1 MRIKEFFTKKNV
13 VIISSIAAACVL
25 AAIAGVLVIKNI
37 SEGKPTAAPISS
49 ELTSIPDLSSEVSY
63 VPQGIMLN
71 ITSHSSKD
79 TTTTEPITVFTGT
92 SDPAYPLMLNG
103 VEVERDESGA
113 FSIEKELSVGK
124 NNFTF
129 SHKDVH
135 TTYVVR
141 YRYVVMNWYSPSG
154 NQKYKSGSS
163 FAVVATARDGSN
175 VTATFQGKTI
185 TLTKASAQGG
195 DEELSKSDTFV
206 TYTGSFS
213 LPSDNTQDLDL
224 GKVKF
229 TATYN
234 GVTESFSSGKIVCLK
249 AEIPVVAEIV
259 SFSAETFDGNTSD
272 DDSRPTNNYLPQGT
286 VDYVVGRAYYGD
298 KEYLKLRCGRR
309 VYVSK
314 KLTPGN
320 STVTVAKEYAAVL
333 PDTNTLSVA
342 SVDVTDRFTT
352 LTLNTAWKA
361 PFLLDLL
368 PQNYTNPS
376 TQDYTV
382 SAVTC
387 QYVDIQFCYA
397 SDLSGEISFAQYH
410 PLFTRAEIIKGSGSC
425 TLRLFLRRTGGFYG
439 WDASYNASG
448 QLVFKFLHPAQV
460 TTANNAY
467 GVDLSGVKI
476 MIDVGHGG
484 ADCGA
489 VGLSSSNPESE
500 RNLYLATKLKAE
512 LESIGATVI
521 LNRSGDT
528 TLNTDERCQLLKQ
541 VKPDLCIAIHHD
553 SSTSSRPNGF
563 GAFHST
569 LFSREAARY
578 IFEETMAANI
588 YNSAAQNNRNRFAW
602 HYYFV
607 ARMSDCPVVLTEN
620 GFMSS
625 QIDHA
630 GIMSDSV
637 NLQKAQAMVRG
648 VARYFLS
655 LKLDKVVITPE
666 PETPPQ
672 PEIPPVTPPDNDP
685 SEPSSPESG
694 NESEEEPN
702 NPSEPETPSDSSMP
716 GDSSDSIDED
726 SSDETSASQPQT

>member
-1 MRIKEFFTKKNV
+1 MSVKEFFTKKN
-13 VIISSIAAACVL
+13 IIIVSCIAVACVL
-25 AAIAGVLVIKNI
+25 AAVAGVLVIKDLPK
-37 SEGKPTAAPISS
+37 SEPTLAPTSS
-49 ELTSIPDLSSEVSY
+49 ELTSVPDISSEVSY
-63 VPQGIMLN
+63 VPEGIMLN

-103 VEVERDESGA
+103 VEVERDASGA

-141 YRYVVMNWYSPSG
+141 YRYVVMNWFSPSG
-154 NQKYKSGSS
+154 NQSYKSGST
-163 FAVVATARDGSN
+163 FAVVATARDGST

-195 DEELSKSDTFV
+195 DEETVESDTFV

-213 LPSDNTQDLDL
+213 LPSDNTQDLNL

-259 SFSAETFDGNTSD
+259 SFSAETFNGNTSD

-320 STVTVAKEYAAVL
+320 KTVTVAREYAGKL

-342 SVDVTDRFTT
+342 AVEVDERFTT

-368 PQNYTNPS
+368 PQSYTNPA

-397 SDLSGEISFAQYH
+397 SDFSGEISFNEYH
-410 PLFTRAEIIKGSGSC
+410 PLFNRAEVIKGNGSC

-460 TTANNAY
+460 TASNNAY
-467 GVDLSGVKI
+467 GADLTGVKI

-489 VGLSSSNPESE
+489 VGLSSANPESE
-500 RNLYLATKLKAE
+500 RNLFLAKKLKSE

-528 TLNTDERCQLLKQ
+528 TLDTDRRCQLLKQ

-578 IFEETMAANI
+578 IYEETIAANI
-588 YNSAAQNNRNRFAW
+588 YNAAAQNNRNRFEW

-655 LKLDKVVITPE
+655 IRLDKVVITPE
-666 PETPPQ
+666 PEIPPQ
-672 PEIPPVTPPDNDP
+672 PETPPVTPPEDP

-694 NESEEEPN
+694 NESEEDPKD
-702 NPSEPETPSDSSMP
+702 PSCPETPSDSSTP
-716 GDSSDSIDED
+716 ED
-726 SSDETSASQPQT
+726 SSDTKSEETSTSSDEET